1 MGWAR
6 AARRLARI
14 STSSH
19 TLTAMEDDVYPDD
32 AYLDGSSRDA
42 VSPDRPVTIFA
53 DDRRIESLSIYTDR
67 LDELVSVF
75 HDASADDGQLL
86 DRRPA
91 SDSWS
96 VSEVLHHLADAEMHQ
111 SLRLREMLA
120 VDRPSWSD
128 WDEATYA
135 TVLGYET
142 RPAGDA
148 VTLIL
153 SVRNVNSRL
162 LAILSPEQWN
172 RTAIHPNRGEVDVA
186 AWVQICHD
194 HLAGHVLQARR
205 AIVGMI

>member
-1 MGWAR
+1 M
-6 AARRLARI
+6 
-14 STSSH
+14 SH
-19 TLTAMEDDVYPDD
+19 TLTAMEDDVYSEDD
-32 AYLDGSSRDA
+32 YLESASHQGA
-42 VSPDRPVTIFA
+42 ALDRPVTIFA
-53 DDRRIESLSIYTDR
+53 DDLRIESLSIYTDR

-75 HDASADDGQLL
+75 HDASADDGHLL

-91 SDSWS
+91 PDSWS

-111 SLRLREMLA
+111 SVRLREMLA
-120 VDRPSWSD
+120 VDRPSLSD
-128 WDEATYA
+128 WDESSYA
-135 TVLGYET
+135 TVLGYDT

-172 RTAIHPNRGEVDVA
+172 RTAIHPSRGEVNVA
-186 AWVQICHD
+186 DWVQICHD

-205 AIVGMI
+205 AIIGMI